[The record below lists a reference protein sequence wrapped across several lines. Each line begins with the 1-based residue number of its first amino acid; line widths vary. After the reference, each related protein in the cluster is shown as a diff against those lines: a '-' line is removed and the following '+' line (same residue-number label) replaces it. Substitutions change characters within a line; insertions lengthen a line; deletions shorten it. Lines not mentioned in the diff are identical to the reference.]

1 MSSFSEYGRLR
12 TIVLGTVEDYK
23 PACWGWKSDNV
34 LIGANFTQAIEI
46 SNSAIPLNIIEEV
59 MEDLDEFEK
68 TLINLEVE
76 VIRPPRFESEPIHET
91 EFFYSYGQDFYNMRD
106 LHIVLGNQILSSA
119 PSQPNRLLE
128 IKNLYAFFSAL
139 ASKFKMELIQSP
151 TPRLVNNVELPYF
164 RDQVGN
170 LVSFEEKLAPELGS
184 VTSEIW
190 HRLSES
196 EILFDAANLMRFES
210 EALYLVSSTGNY
222 QAFQWLKSNSN
233 NFKIEATDVYRSSHL
248 DSTILPLNSETVL
261 VNSVRVNPN
270 NIPKSL
276 MTKNIL
282 YFNDV
287 ANISQSE
294 GNFHNN
300 YRSPAAKKLENLGF
314 HTNLKEMSSPW
325 AGMNVL
331 SLDENTVLV
340 ESTQGKLAQF
350 LESKGFDV
358 ILVRMRHPYTMLGGL
373 HCTTLDLV
381 RDHK

>member
-1 MSSFSEYGRLR
+1 
-12 TIVLGTVEDYK
+12 
-23 PACWGWKSDNV
+23 
-34 LIGANFTQAIEI
+34 
-46 SNSAIPLNIIEEV
+46 
-59 MEDLDEFEK
+59 
-68 TLINLEVE
+68 
-76 VIRPPRFESEPIHET
+76 
-91 EFFYSYGQDFYNMRD
+91 
-106 LHIVLGNQILSSA
+106 
-119 PSQPNRLLE
+119 
-128 IKNLYAFFSAL
+128 
-139 ASKFKMELIQSP
+139 
-151 TPRLVNNVELPYF
+151 
-164 RDQVGN
+164 
-170 LVSFEEKLAPELGS
+170 VSFEEKLAPELGS

-276 MTKNIL
+276 MNKNIL
-282 YFNDV
+282 YFKNV
-287 ANISQSE
+287 AKISQSE

-340 ESTQGKLAQF
+340 ESTQEKLAQF